1 MNDRKTVL
9 AFVLMGLVLLV
20 YFSTPY
26 QKMINPN
33 AGKPISID
41 SSTVSRTHSRTNS
54 VLESTA
60 PVSKPSPETIFSP
73 SPAQL
78 SSQVDTTQGYRG
90 PVRELVVF
98 TPDFEV
104 HLSSLAGGSL
114 DKVYLNRYLLADS
127 NRVQIVP
134 DNSSGILANQ
144 FLGFDTDN
152 FSTARINAELLN
164 CTTDTCKIDVV
175 DEPYTATFV
184 LPLGQGA
191 QITRTFTFYPDSF
204 HIDLQQEATN
214 LNTIN
219 AGRYFATSWSGGI
232 KASEPNHKD
241 ELGYTKA
248 YTLFGNESSPSSYD
262 AKKDGVTETITG
274 TTVWAGVRSKYFAVL
289 MVPDRPVYEVQQTRY
304 LTPDK
309 NGDTKTFK
317 WDMRQ
322 KLERDRT
329 VQDFDYRVYVGPL
342 DYDVLK
348 SYNLHFEEMMD
359 WGWFGII
366 GKGALWL
373 FKKLYSFIPNYG
385 IVLIIFGFLV
395 KIILWPLTKSSFQ
408 SSRKMQAIQPAVAE
422 LKEKYKGDP
431 KKLQAETMRAYKEH
445 GVSPMNMG
453 CLPMLIQFPIL
464 IAMFNLFR
472 STIQLRGAAF
482 KGLEFW
488 IPDLSLP
495 DTIGH
500 VSGIPINILPL
511 LMAVTM
517 FLQQKLMAPPGG
529 ASNNQMKNMSY
540 MMTFVFFFIF
550 YNFPSGLN
558 IYYALFNVLSIVQ
571 QKMLPNPTPVAVV
584 TTSTSGNKSSS
595 SKGDKSW
602 KRK

>member
-1 MNDRKTVL
+1 MNDKKTVL

-33 AGKPISID
+33 TGKLDSPD
-41 SSTVSRTHSRTNS
+41 SSSRSVSSARHVPANP
-54 VLESTA
+54 EAIKQPEATA
-60 PVSKPSPETIFSP
+60 IAP
-73 SPAQL
+73 SPAHVT
-78 SSQVDTTQGYRG
+78 STRDTTTGYRG
-90 PVRELVVF
+90 PVRELIVN
-98 TPDFEV
+98 TPAFEI
-104 HLSSLAGGSL
+104 HLSSLGGGTL
-114 DKVYLNRYLLADS
+114 DRVYLNKYLMKDS
-127 NRVQIVP
+127 SRVQMIP
-134 DNSSGILANQ
+134 DDSRGILANQ
-144 FLGFDTDN
+144 FLGFNTDD
-152 FSTARINAELLN
+152 FTTGRINSELVN
-164 CTTDTCKIDVV
+164 CSTDTCRVSVYDT
-175 DEPYTATFV
+175 PYSATFI

-191 QITRTFTFYPDSF
+191 EIARTFTFFPDSF
-204 HIDLQQEATN
+204 HISLDQRTTN
-214 LNTIN
+214 LNQVD
-219 AGRYFATSWSGGI
+219 AGRYFATSWSNGI
-232 KASEPNHKD
+232 KSSEPNHKD
-241 ELGYTKA
+241 DLNYTKT
-248 YTLFGNESSPSSYD
+248 YTLFGNESSPSNYD
-262 AKKDGVTETITG
+262 AKKDGTTETITG

-289 MVPDRPVYEVQQTRY
+289 MVPDQPAYEIQQTRY
-304 LTPDK
+304 LTPGED
-309 NGDTKTFK
+309 GGTKVFN

-322 KLERDRT
+322 KLERET
-329 VQDFDYRVYVGPL
+329 AQQDFNYRVYMGPL
-342 DYDVLK
+342 DYGVLK

-359 WGWFGII
+359 WGWFGVI

-395 KIILWPLTKSSFQ
+395 KIVLWPLTKSSFE
-408 SSRKMQAIQPAVAE
+408 SSRKMQAIQPAVAV
-422 LKEKYKGDP
+422 LKEKYMGDP
-431 KKLQAETMRAYKEH
+431 KKLQAETMKAYKEH

-488 IPDLSLP
+488 IPDLSMP

-500 VSGIPINILPL
+500 ISGIPINILPL

-529 ASNNQMKNMSY
+529 ASNSQMKGMSY

-550 YNFPSGLN
+550 YNFPAGLN
-558 IYYALFNVLSIVQ
+558 IYYALFNILSIIQ
-571 QKMLPNPTPVAVV
+571 QKMLPTPSLATVQPVNKAVKQGF
-584 TTSTSGNKSSS
+584 TPR
-595 SKGDKSW
+595 

>member
-1 MNDRKTVL
+1 MNDRKTVI

-33 AGKPISID
+33 AGNPVQVD
-41 SSTVSRTHSRTNS
+41 SSSAYQTGSRANS
-54 VLESTA
+54 TRQPVA
-60 PVSKPSPETIFSP
+60 PVVTSTPDVILTPSPI
-73 SPAQL
+73 QV
-78 SSQVDTTQGYRG
+78 SSEQDTTMGFRG
-90 PVRELVVF
+90 AVKELVVI

-114 DKVYLNRYLLADS
+114 DKVFLNNYYLADS
-127 NRVQIVP
+127 SRVQIIP
-134 DNSSGILANQ
+134 GNARGILANQ

-152 FSTARINAELLN
+152 FSTSRINSELLD
-164 CTTDTCKIDVV
+164 CTTDTCKVNV
-175 DEPYTATFV
+175 FDEPYSATFV

-191 QITRTFTFYPDSF
+191 QITRTFTFFPDSF
-204 HIDLQQEATN
+204 HIDLQQKTEN
-214 LNTIN
+214 LNMVN

-232 KASEPNHKD
+232 RASEPNHKD
-241 ELGYTKA
+241 ELTYTKT

-274 TTVWAGVRSKYFAVL
+274 TSVWAGVRSKYFAVL
-289 MVPDRPVYEVQQTRY
+289 MVPNRPVYEIQQSRY
-304 LTPDK
+304 LTPDE
-309 NGDTKTFK
+309 NGGSKTFN

-322 KLERDRT
+322 KLERDQA
-329 VQDFDYRVYVGPL
+329 VQNFDYRVYLGPL

-348 SYNLHFEEMMD
+348 AYNLHFEEMMD
-359 WGWFGII
+359 WGWFGVI
-366 GKGALWL
+366 GKAALWL

-395 KIILWPLTKSSFQ
+395 KIILWPLTKSSFE

-431 KKLQAETMRAYKEH
+431 KKLQAETMKAYKEH

-495 DTIGH
+495 DTIGY
-500 VSGIPINILPL
+500 VGGIPINILPL

-529 ASNNQMKNMSY
+529 ASNNQMKLMSY

-558 IYYALFNVLSIVQ
+558 IYYALFNILSIVQ
-571 QKMLPNPTPVAVV
+571 QKMLPSPTPVKIA
-584 TTSTSGNKSSS
+584 TTPVPVKKSLPL
-595 SKGDKSW
+595 GDKSR